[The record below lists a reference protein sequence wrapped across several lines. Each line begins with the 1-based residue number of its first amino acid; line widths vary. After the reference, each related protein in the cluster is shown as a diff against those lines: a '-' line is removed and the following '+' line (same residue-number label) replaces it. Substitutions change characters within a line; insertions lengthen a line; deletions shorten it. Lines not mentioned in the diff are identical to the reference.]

1 MFNSTTV
8 SFIIEKKMRGIA
20 GRNLALHKDDNQKK
34 KEQIEKERQKE
45 LQYQKELQKKVEAY
59 QNINKQVNSQGDH
72 K

>member
-34 KEQIEKERQKE
+34 KEQIEKER
-45 LQYQKELQKKVEAY
+45 
-59 QNINKQVNSQGDH
+59 
-72 K
+72 